1 MKPVEATSLLIYNM
15 PLFSLNFVTKPQGA
29 IWGTSK
35 SAFFLLKLEMSV
47 QVCYMS
53 NCQLRLSRSY
63 FNIQNMISFMNIMT
77 IQSAYVIFPNIY
89 WPPQI

>member
-1 MKPVEATSLLIYNM
+1 
-15 PLFSLNFVTKPQGA
+15 
-29 IWGTSK
+29 
-35 SAFFLLKLEMSV
+35 V

-53 NCQLRLSRSY
+53 DCQLRLSRSY

-89 WPPQI
+89 WPTQI

>member
-1 MKPVEATSLLIYNM
+1 M
-15 PLFSLNFVTKPQGA
+15 PLFFLNSSQKLRGQYGELV
-29 IWGTSK
+29 SH
-35 SAFFLLKLEMSV
+35 AFFLFKLEMSV

-53 NCQLRLSRSY
+53 DCQLRLSCSY